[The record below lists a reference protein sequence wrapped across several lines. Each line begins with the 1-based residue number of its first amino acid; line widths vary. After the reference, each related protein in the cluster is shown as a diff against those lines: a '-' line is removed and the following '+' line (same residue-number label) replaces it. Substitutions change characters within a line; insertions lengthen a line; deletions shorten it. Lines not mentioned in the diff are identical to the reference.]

1 MAAPNRKR
9 LNVEGLS
16 DLVRLHLDSLKA
28 ESARLD
34 GISADHAGRLLGL
47 GRLGAGERAMLA
59 DVLQARRWTP
69 ERRRR
74 WGRRITLW
82 RPRTASDGAALLQ
95 ASTGC
100 RENLVPESPEGGR
113 SGTVAISIRSVCRGV
128 AGAVSRGVFKCG
140 GSEA

>member
-1 MAAPNRKR
+1 MAAPKRKR

-34 GISADHAGRLLGL
+34 GISADHAGRLLSL
-47 GRLGAGERAMLA
+47 GRLCSGERTMLA
-59 DVLQARRWTP
+59 DVLQARRWTS

-82 RPRTASDGAALLQ
+82 RPRARVDRPAGQEPGA
-95 ASTGC
+95 
-100 RENLVPESPEGGR
+100 N
-113 SGTVAISIRSVCRGV
+113 
-128 AGAVSRGVFKCG
+128 
-140 GSEA
+140 